1 VLDCNQG
8 KVVSNF
14 NIGTTAVRHISPLNK
29 SAEAVVICTC
39 DKYLIYDTSKGA
51 VQKSLKPKKHSEIQ
65 IPVMF
70 DISYDDKY
78 SIEVI
83 PGQDG
88 VQLRDLVTNT
98 ILIKFEGHSSAV
110 SALRFVAGAEGY
122 QFVTTAGNECLLWD
136 FPINKSSKNVE
147 EVVQPAKILDIE
159 NSSTIRQIGAY
170 QIVPGAILVGVVADR
185 TKYVFM
191 AKINKDPTK

>member
-1 VLDCNQG
+1 
-8 KVVSNF
+8 
-14 NIGTTAVRHISPLNK
+14 
-29 SAEAVVICTC
+29 
-39 DKYLIYDTSKGA
+39 
-51 VQKSLKPKKHSEIQ
+51 
-65 IPVMF
+65 MF

-88 VQLRDLVTNT
+88 VQLRDLVTNS
-98 ILIKFEGHSSAV
+98 ILTKFEGHSSAV
-110 SALRFVAGAEGY
+110 STLRFVAGAEGY

-136 FPINKSSKNVE
+136 FPINKSSKSVE
-147 EVVQPAKILDIE
+147 EVIQPAKILDIE

-191 AKINKDPTK
+191 AKINKDASKQKSKVKKADSVITLKENNQNIICSEIVSDRTFEIIYGN